1 MPAPPKPAAA
11 AASSAGRALATA
23 GVAGALVLSGCG
35 GPSDDQQVRDA
46 VEGFGQASALKDYQR
61 ICDTLISRKLS
72 EQVERVGLPCEV
84 AFRRG
89 LEPVQGLR
97 LKVREIKVQGDG
109 RARVRVLTS
118 AKGQPASNDVIE
130 LVKEEDEW
138 RIGSL
143 ARPEER

>member
-11 AASSAGRALATA
+11 AASAGRALATT
-23 GVAGALVLSGCG
+23 GVAAALALSACG
-35 GPSDDQQVRDA
+35 GPSDNQQVRDT

-61 ICDTLISRKLS
+61 ICDTLISRRLS

-89 LEPVQGLR
+89 LESVQGLR
-97 LKVREIKVQGDG
+97 LKVREIKVGDAK
-109 RARVRVLTS
+109 ARVRVLTS

-130 LVKEEDEW
+130 LVKEDEW

-143 ARPEER
+143 ARPEQR